1 MSIQPS
7 LSKSKTATPPHM
19 LSIMNCFSRPPQVRW
34 KSIPEDRVTSEKEIA
49 LVPGSGFIRGERGDT
64 WRPEWGVVAAF
75 CGCAT
80 PNHAAATNAR
90 ITAHEHTT
98 AGRSITETGPR
109 PYPRSEI
116 APASVRRSDAALPGP
131 PRVEPGP
138 LAHEPIDSEEPDQSG
153 STRRLAVG
161 LALQR

>member
-19 LSIMNCFSRPPQVRW
+19 LSMMNCFFRPPQVRW

-49 LVPGSGFIRGERGDT
+49 LVAGSGFIGGESGDPG
-64 WRPEWGVVAAF
+64 RPEWRFAAVF

-80 PNHAAATNAR
+80 RNHAAATTAR

-116 APASVRRSDAALPGP
+116 APASVRRSDAVLPGP
-131 PRVEPGP
+131 HRVEPAP
-138 LAHEPIDSEEPDQSG
+138 LAHEPIDSEEPDQPG
-153 STRRLAVG
+153 SRWRLAVA
-161 LALQR
+161 LELQR